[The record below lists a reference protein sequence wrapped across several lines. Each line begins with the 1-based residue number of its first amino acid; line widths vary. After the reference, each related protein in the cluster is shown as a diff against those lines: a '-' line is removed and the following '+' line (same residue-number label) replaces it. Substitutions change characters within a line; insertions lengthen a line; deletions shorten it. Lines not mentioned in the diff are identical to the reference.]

1 MPIPKPHR
9 GVRYLGIA
17 TARDKVV
24 QTSVK
29 IVESQFS
36 FYSFGFGP
44 NKRCHDALWNIR
56 HRWQNVT

>member
-9 GVRYLGIA
+9 GVRYLGVA

-44 NKRCHDALWNIR
+44 NKRCHDAL
-56 HRWQNVT
+56 